1 MLYTLCSM
9 HYALCAMLYVLCS
22 MCYALCALLYMLC
35 SMCSALRALLYTLCS
50 TCYALRAMLYML
62 MPTHAYA
69 YPHHRRVVPKAQEHL
84 VNILMEDGF
93 FMVRLKRPNME
104 VPFLVSNQLSLRP
117 TSSATTIPKSGLSH
131 TQKRQAQPL
140 PLPQPKKESKLALAT
155 PVQKRQAQPFSLS
168 EDKLR

>member
-1 MLYTLCSM
+1 MLYLLSSTRYALRTM
-9 HYALCAMLYVLCS
+9 LYALC
-22 MCYALCALLYMLC
+22 
-35 SMCSALRALLYTLCS
+35 S
-50 TCYALRAMLYML
+50 TRYALRAMLYTLCSTRYALRAMLYTL

-69 YPHHRRVVPKAQEHL
+69 YPRRRRIVPKAREHL